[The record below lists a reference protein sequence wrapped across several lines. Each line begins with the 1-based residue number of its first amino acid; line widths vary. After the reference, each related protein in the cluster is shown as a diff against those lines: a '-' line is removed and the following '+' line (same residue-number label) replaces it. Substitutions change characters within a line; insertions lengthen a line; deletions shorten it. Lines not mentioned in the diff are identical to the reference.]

1 MVESIRNDAGVIVGQ
16 IYNGESEEY
25 LTTKEALRGG
35 YELDDDDN
43 KIKTEDNYPGAEVIV
58 KKRKVETISDED
70 NIRIANE
77 IVRELRLEKV
87 GINPKIVRV
96 KTGAKVI
103 LGGKEWFLQKS
114 FNALR
119 LDVSLIDDPHAK
131 KYRYYS
137 VENIS
142 RSNFYKNDS
151 TSEKDLL
158 PGKRFSVN
166 TCFLR
171 KPSLD
176 ALNLQI
182 KLPI

>member
-1 MVESIRNDAGVIVGQ
+1 MVESIRNDAGVIIGQ
-16 IYNGESEEY
+16 RYDGESEEY
-25 LTTKEALRGG
+25 LTREEALRGG
-35 YELDDDDN
+35 YELDDDN
-43 KIKTEDNYPGAEVIV
+43 KLKTEDNYSDVEVVV

-119 LDVSLIDDPHAK
+119 LDVSLIDDPHSK

-137 VENIS
+137 LENVN